1 MANLFLGLHR
11 YRCCVIE
18 RFVIAGDING
28 GGYMLDSLIQVFVVI
43 GVIGTIV
50 LVAAVWAT
58 RDLRK
63 REKGDPFGKSK
74 RDGE

>member
-1 MANLFLGLHR
+1 MMVA
-11 YRCCVIE
+11 
-18 RFVIAGDING
+18 
-28 GGYMLDSLIQVFVVI
+28 GYMLDSLIQVFIVI
-43 GVIGTIV
+43 GVLGTIL

-63 REKGDPFGKSK
+63 KKKGDPFGRSK